1 MKLFQWLWAILVGF
15 VVGAIARFL
24 VPGVDQMGWI
34 LTSVLGVLGS
44 FVGGFIGSLIKKPAE
59 GARFHPAGFLMSVVG
74 AIVLLVIWRMIQ

>member
-15 VVGAIARFL
+15 VVGVIARFF
-24 VPGVDQMGWI
+24 VPGADQMGWI
-34 LTSVLGVLGS
+34 MTSVLGILGS

-59 GARFHPAGFLMSVVG
+59 GAKFHAAGFLMSIVG